1 MALDQDIKQYLEN
14 YNAQQNLPYS
24 SYTPVRLRKHF
35 NCNFAK
41 KKSQAL
47 LRLDV

>member
-24 SYTPVRLRKHF
+24 SYTPVTRVL
-35 NCNFAK
+35 
-41 KKSQAL
+41 
-47 LRLDV
+47 